1 MIQMKVLV
9 FGASGSTGHNLVSQA
24 LEKGH
29 HVRAFVRDP
38 SKLKIEHKN
47 LNAFQG
53 DVSNYKQVEDAVND
67 QDAVISALGA
77 STPLKRNF
85 ILIKGIE
92 NIVEAMTKFHVERL
106 VYQSFLG
113 VKENRKELGFLL
125 DRIVPILLKSAI
137 QDHEVKENIITSSKL
152 QWTIVRCPTLTNGP
166 HTGKYIHGERIQ
178 SASFLPSLSRAD
190 VADFMLKELQEKKYI
205 EKKPRIMK
213 R

>member
-1 MIQMKVLV
+1 MKVLV
-9 FGASGSTGHNLVSQA
+9 FGASGATGYNLVSQA

-38 SKLKIEHKN
+38 SKLKIENKN
-47 LNAFQG
+47 LSIFQG
-53 DVSNYKQVEDAVND
+53 DVSNYQQVEDAVKD
-67 QDAVISALGA
+67 QEVVISALGA
-77 STPLKRNF
+77 STPFKRNF

-92 NIVEAMTKFHVERL
+92 NIVGAMTKFHVERL

-125 DRIVPILLKSAI
+125 DRFISMLLKSSI
-137 QDHEVKENIITSSKL
+137 QDHEVKEDIITNSNL

-166 HTGKYIHGERIQ
+166 FTGKYIDGERIQ
-178 SASFLPSLSRAD
+178 SVSILPSLSRAD

-205 EKKPRIMK
+205 KKKPRIMN